1 MASRRVIA
9 LICVAFANGT
19 QACHDTSPDFQVTDL
34 TLWECFMLVQNSRG
48 TSVVSSWLSV
58 LLALF
63 LMMSGAS
70 SGWAQDEADETEK
83 PAAAAKS
90 GDEGETEAA
99 PEKQNMLMWLIETS
113 GFIGLIILVISIFFV
128 HRTVTLFLEMRPE
141 IIIPPELVQQY
152 DALLTKKDFNGIY
165 QASKQSES
173 PLGQLVISGLTVMA
187 SGMGEAREAMDRTG
201 EAITVKM
208 EQRISMLAVIGSL
221 GPMIGLLGT
230 LKGMISSFSVIA
242 TSGTQLKAAEVAAG
256 ISEALVLTFE
266 GVAISVPAI
275 YLFALF
281 KDRVATLSVDAQNLA
296 GEYVRKIHSSYA
308 SRSGTPGTGTPA

>member
-1 MASRRVIA
+1 
-9 LICVAFANGT
+9 
-19 QACHDTSPDFQVTDL
+19 
-34 TLWECFMLVQNSRG
+34 MLVLKSRG
-48 TSVVSSWLSV
+48 ASVMTSWLSV

-63 LMMSGAS
+63 LMTS
-70 SGWAQDEADETEK
+70 SISSTFAQDEADESEK
-83 PAAAAKS
+83 PAAAAKK
-90 GDEGETEAA
+90 GADGETEAA

-113 GFIGLIILVISIFFV
+113 GLIGLVILVISIFFV

-173 PLGQLVISGLTVMA
+173 PLGQLVISGLTVMS

-242 TSGTQLKAAEVAAG
+242 TSGTQLKAAEVASG

-266 GVAISVPAI
+266 GVALSVPAI

-308 SRSGTPGTGTPA
+308 SRAATPGGTPS

>member
-1 MASRRVIA
+1 
-9 LICVAFANGT
+9 
-19 QACHDTSPDFQVTDL
+19 
-34 TLWECFMLVQNSRG
+34 MLVQNFRG
-48 TSVVSSWLSV
+48 ASVLSSWFSV

-70 SGWAQDEADETEK
+70 SGWAQDEADEAEK

-90 GDEGETEAA
+90 GADGESEAA

>member
-1 MASRRVIA
+1 MTEAKNDVIA
-9 LICVAFANGT
+9 AAFAN
-19 QACHDTSPDFQVTDL
+19 ARRPCHDTTPDFHVSDL
-34 TLWECFMLVQNSRG
+34 TPWECFMSVQNSRG
-48 TSVVSSWLSV
+48 AWSMSPWLSV
-58 LLALF
+58 ILALF
-63 LMMSGAS
+63 LMGSGIS
-70 SGWAQDEADETEK
+70 SAWAQDSDDEAEK
-83 PAAAAKS
+83 PGAKAKAD
-90 GDEGETEAA
+90 GDGEAV
-99 PEKQNMLMWLIETS
+99 PEKQNMLIWLIETS
-113 GFIGLIILVISIFFV
+113 GLIGLVILVISIFFV

-141 IIIPPELVQQY
+141 ILIPPDLVQQY

-187 SGMGEAREAMDRTG
+187 SGMTEAREAMDRTG

-242 TSGTQLKAAEVAAG
+242 TSGTQLKAAEVASG

-266 GVAISVPAI
+266 GVALSVPAI

-281 KDRVATLSVDAQNLA
+281 KDRVATLSVDVQNLA
-296 GEYVRKIHSSYA
+296 GEYIRKIHTSYA
-308 SRSGTPGTGTPA
+308 SRGAAPGGGSAS

>member
-1 MASRRVIA
+1 MS
-9 LICVAFANGT
+9 
-19 QACHDTSPDFQVTDL
+19 
-34 TLWECFMLVQNSRG
+34 VQNSRG
-48 TSVVSSWLSV
+48 ASPTWSWLSV
-58 LLALF
+58 VLAFF
-63 LMMSGAS
+63 LVTSNIS
-70 SGWAQDEADETEK
+70 STWAQDDEDAAEK

-90 GDEGETEAA
+90 GTDGETEAEPA
-99 PEKQNMLMWLIETS
+99 HQNMLIWLIETS
-113 GFIGLIILVISIFFV
+113 GLIGLLILIISIFFV

-141 IIIPPELVQQY
+141 IVIPPDLVQQY

-187 SGMGEAREAMDRTG
+187 SGMAEAREAMDRTG

-208 EQRISMLAVIGSL
+208 EQRISLLAVIGSL

-242 TSGTQLKAAEVAAG
+242 ISGTQLKASAVAAG

-266 GVAISVPAI
+266 GVALSVPAI

-281 KDRVATLSVDAQNLA
+281 KDRVATLSVDTQNLA
-296 GEYVRKIHSSYA
+296 GEYIRKIHTSYA
-308 SRSGTPGTGTPA
+308 SRGTTPGAGSAS

>member
-1 MASRRVIA
+1 
-9 LICVAFANGT
+9 
-19 QACHDTSPDFQVTDL
+19 
-34 TLWECFMLVQNSRG
+34 MLVQNFRG
-48 TSVVSSWLSV
+48 ASVLSSWFSV

-63 LMMSGAS
+63 LMISGAS
-70 SGWAQDEADETEK
+70 SAWAQDEADEAEK

-90 GDEGETEAA
+90 GAEGETEAA

>member
-90 GDEGETEAA
+90 GAEGETEAA

-308 SRSGTPGTGTPA
+308 SRTGTPGAGTPA

>member
-1 MASRRVIA
+1 MS
-9 LICVAFANGT
+9 
-19 QACHDTSPDFQVTDL
+19 
-34 TLWECFMLVQNSRG
+34 VQNSRG
-48 TSVVSSWLSV
+48 ASPIWSWLSV
-58 LLALF
+58 VLALF
-63 LMMSGAS
+63 LATSNIYSA
-70 SGWAQDEADETEK
+70 WAQEDEGEAEK

-90 GDEGETEAA
+90 GTDGEAEAEPA
-99 PEKQNMLMWLIETS
+99 HQNMLIWLIKTS
-113 GFIGLIILVISIFFV
+113 GFIGLVILVISIFFV

-141 IIIPPELVQQY
+141 IVIPPDLVQQY
-152 DALLTKKDFNGIY
+152 DALLTKRDFNGIY

-187 SGMGEAREAMDRTG
+187 SGMPEAREAMDRTG

-208 EQRISMLAVIGSL
+208 EQRISLLAVIGSL

-230 LKGMISSFSVIA
+230 LKGMITSFSVIA
-242 TSGTQLKAAEVAAG
+242 ISGTQLKAAEVAEG

-296 GEYVRKIHSSYA
+296 GEYIRKIHTSYA
-308 SRSGTPGTGTPA
+308 SRGTTPGGGSAS